1 MNIEKELTKL
11 ECKLLKKSNFI
22 KIEFTKEWILKI
34 PSKPGVYVIS
44 EKDKIIYVG
53 ESGNLQG
60 RMKDLFDT
68 RHHSVRRT
76 LGRNL
81 FISKTDFLDC
91 SIKLKFPTSIEIL
104 LNKYVMK
111 NLLIAY
117 QVVEFGRKELEE
129 KVENSIDKITKLN
142 KRGKRK

>member
-1 MNIEKELTKL
+1 MNIENELKKL
-11 ECKLLKKSNFI
+11 ESKLLEKSNFI

-53 ESGNLQG
+53 ETGNLQG

-68 RHHSVRRT
+68 RHHSLRRT

-81 FISKTDFLDC
+81 FINNTDFLDC

-104 LNKYVMK
+104 LNKYVKK

-129 KVENSIDKITKLN
+129 KVENSIDIKTKLN